1 LKYPSDLTTKQWNII
16 KPLFEREKRCKH
28 FQVHSKRK
36 LVNAVLYIN
45 KTGCPWRQLPHDF
58 PKYTT
63 VSSFYQRAVKN
74 GLWAKVLKKLVQ
86 KTRTEAGRNAE
97 PSYALI
103 DSQSVKTTP
112 GAEDRGMDGGKK
124 QKVANVIL

>member
-1 LKYPSDLTTKQWNII
+1 MKYPSDLTRKQWNII
-16 KPLFEREKRCKH
+16 KPLFEREKRGKH

-74 GLWAKVLKKLVQ
+74 GLWAKVLKK
-86 KTRTEAGRNAE
+86 
-97 PSYALI
+97 I
-103 DSQSVKTTP
+103 VKKNSH
-112 GAEDRGMDGGKK
+112 GSR
-124 QKVANVIL
+124 

>member
-1 LKYPSDLTTKQWNII
+1 MKYPSDLTTKQWNII
-16 KPLFEREKRCKH
+16 KSLFEREKRGKH
-28 FQVHSKRK
+28 FQVHSKRN

-112 GAEDRGMDGGKK
+112 GAEDRGVVGGKK

>member
-16 KPLFEREKRCKH
+16 KPLFEREKRGKH